1 MEDYADTKT
10 VIKLFA
16 WIAALEAEI
25 ATIRQI
31 AEQDDRNAVAANAY
45 DAIRSLERLIVE
57 IALPLRQPPHFAWD
71 LLIQYGQQDFA
82 AHDFKP
88 AEAPTNGPYL
98 DAIWE
103 REEKRRKGS
112 QKKK

>member
-25 ATIRQI
+25 GTIRQI
-31 AEQDDRNAVAANAY
+31 AEQDGRNAVAASAY
-45 DAIRSLERLIVE
+45 DAIQALERLTVE
-57 IALPLRQPPHFAWD
+57 IALPLRQPPRFAWD

-82 AHDFKP
+82 AHDFTP
-88 AEAPTNGPYL
+88 ADAPTNGPYL

-103 REEKRRKGS
+103 REEKRRKRLRE
-112 QKKK
+112 KE